1 MGLSVYLFNKFLL
14 NTHYMLGIWGYNRA
28 RDTHDSTF
36 MKIIMEKKTDL
47 QYNERNTLVKKK
59 SGM

>member
-1 MGLSVYLFNKFLL
+1 
-14 NTHYMLGIWGYNRA
+14 MLGIWGYNRA

-59 SGM
+59 IRYVKY

>member
-1 MGLSVYLFNKFLL
+1 MGLSVYSFNKFLL

-36 MKIIMEKKTDL
+36 MKIIMEKKQT
-47 QYNERNTLVKKK
+47 YSIMKETHW
-59 SGM
+59 